1 MKLIDA
7 DEITKALDEVLE
19 DPDVRSQSSAT
30 LFVNFTK
37 QVLSDSNE
45 VDPFTHG
52 HWIREEDD
60 FGNYWI
66 CSHCNHFNYSGNPR
80 YCSNCGS
87 KMDEIVIE
95 NVKTYET

>member
-1 MKLIDA
+1 MRLIDA
-7 DEITKALDEVLE
+7 DEITKALDEVLK
-19 DPDVRSQSSAT
+19 DPDVHSQSSAT

-52 HWIREEDD
+52 HWIREEDE
-60 FGNYWI
+60 FGNYWV
-66 CSHCNHFNYSGNPR
+66 CSHCDYPNYNGNFQ
-80 YCSNCGS
+80 YCPNCGS

-95 NVKTYET
+95 EVKTCGT